1 MIFFSWFLKNFGFF
15 FGIVFLFY
23 IYLMIHRLILIYDYL
38 RTVKAGAP
46 NYRQR
51 VGKKAC
57 LAFLEPLFQ
66 RLRESEGAGREAVVD
81 AIWSEIEGSIGI
93 HFQALNGYVNTLILI
108 GFAGTIF
115 GSIGAFNEMFAGL
128 AKGQSA
134 TMVFAAAWNSGL
146 ATALYTSLGA
156 GVIGGLVVTVIYSKF
171 LMTRLKRLET
181 LVGLRISE
189 VLRETATEEEDG
201 YATAVADESPATE
214 TAARALYD
222 LSLRQNDAL
231 PADS

>member
-1 MIFFSWFLKNFGFF
+1 MNFFRWFLNNFGLF
-15 FGIVFLFY
+15 FGLVFLFY

-38 RTVKAGAP
+38 RTVESRGGD
-46 NYRQR
+46 YRER
-51 VGKKAC
+51 VGDRAC
-57 LAFLEPLFQ
+57 LKFLQPLFQ
-66 RLRESEGAGREAVVD
+66 RLRESEGSAREAVID
-81 AIWSEIEGSIGI
+81 AVWSEVEGSIGI

-115 GSIGAFNEMFAGL
+115 GSIGAFNEMFSGL
-128 AKGQSA
+128 AKGESA

-156 GVIGGLVVTVIYSKF
+156 GVIGGLVVTVIYSRF

-189 VLRETATEEEDG
+189 ILRENGEEKVCDTLAGKAETG
-201 YATAVADESPATE
+201 PAFPVSGLPLRPAE
-214 TAARALYD
+214 GS
-222 LSLRQNDAL
+222 LS
-231 PADS
+231 

>member
-15 FGIVFLFY
+15 FGVVFLFY

-38 RTVKAGAP
+38 RTVESRP
-46 NYRQR
+46 QNYRGR
-51 VGKKAC
+51 IGERPC
-57 LAFLEPLFQ
+57 LAFLKPLFA
-66 RLRESEGAGREAVVD
+66 RLGASRGAGREAVVD
-81 AIWSEIEGSIGI
+81 AIWSEVEGSIGI

-115 GSIGAFNEMFAGL
+115 GSIGAFNEMFSGL
-128 AKGQSA
+128 AKGESA
-134 TMVFAAAWNSGL
+134 TVVFAAAWNSGL

-189 VLRETATEEEDG
+189 ILM
-201 YATAVADESPATE
+201 ADEDKELGFVDEPADAPASSGE
-214 TAARALYD
+214 DAAPVSSLE
-222 LSLRQNDAL
+222 LRQ
-231 PADS
+231 ADGGVA